1 MENYN
6 KLTEII
12 KSKDEYKTIADEIKE
27 NQFSSCSLILSQDEI
42 YRKIFL
48 NLILKAL
55 INSSDNSI
63 LNEKIDHKS
72 HSDIIYYGDENN
84 VKVSDALSL
93 CDETYVKPL
102 ESDKKILI
110 IENGDNILEEAQN
123 KLLKT
128 LEEPNEN
135 VYIIIL
141 ASSETKLLQTVVSR
155 MKKIVLP
162 ILSVDEIAEILKSY
176 DVDDKKAN
184 LISMFADGNTT
195 KAMRELQDKEFS
207 EKYEF
212 IKDFINNFSS
222 SKDMLKYAEKITK
235 YKDDLFD
242 IFKMFNDY
250 LGEIIDG
257 KIITQINLYLNG
269 YIELEKLI
277 DESNNNLSNNANVNN
292 VIDNFLIKFL
302 EVRYKWKK

>member
-12 KSKDEYKTIADEIKE
+12 KDKNEYQTIVKEIKE
-27 NQFSSCSLILSQDEI
+27 SQFSSCSLILSQDNI
-42 YRKIFL
+42 YRTIFL
-48 NLILKAL
+48 NLVLKAL
-55 INSSDNSI
+55 MNDSNSTI

-93 CDETYVKPL
+93 CDETYIKPL

-128 LEEPNEN
+128 LEEPNAN

-141 ASSETKLLQTVVSR
+141 ASSETKLLQTVISR

-162 ILSVDEIAEILKSY
+162 ILYPSEIVDILKSY
-176 DVDDKKAN
+176 NVDDKKAN
-184 LISMFADGNTT
+184 LISMFADGNIT
-195 KAMRELQDKEFS
+195 KALRELQDNEFS

-212 IKDFINNFSS
+212 IKDFMNNFSS

-250 LGEIIDG
+250 VGEIIDG
-257 KIITQINLYLNG
+257 KIIVQINLSLNG

-277 DESNNNLSNNANVNN
+277 DESNYNLSNNANVNN